1 MLSRVYDALPLKVE
15 RAHGVRI
22 STDKGEFIDTF
33 AGIGVL
39 AFGHTDEKT
48 IEAIK
53 EKIGRFSHTSNYFLD
68 EDAISLGQI
77 LLRMSGGEG
86 EVFFTNSGTEA
97 TEAAIKAIRKLR
109 RGKLVSF
116 EGNFHGRTMGALSL
130 THSPKL
136 RTPFEPLLPD
146 TVFLPLSGKTFE
158 DFAGSNEIAGVFV
171 EPVQG
176 NSGVY
181 PLPEELIEAISSMK
195 EKYGFLIVADEIQ
208 SGLCRTGDF
217 FAYQHHD
224 LRVDIITVGKAV
236 GGGLPLGA
244 AIFCGV
250 RPFAIG
256 DHGSTFAPNPVSLAA
271 GKSVVER
278 MDTTLL
284 EGVKIKGEHLRLGIE
299 KLAWV
304 KEIRGRGL
312 MLGLST
318 HDPVRIKEKAFDRG
332 VLLNVTGGSIRLLPA
347 LNISIDEIDEI
358 LERLDFG
365 G

>member
-22 STDKGEFIDTF
+22 STDKGEFLDTF

-68 EDAISLGQI
+68 EDAISLSQM
-77 LLRMSGGEG
+77 LLNMSCGEG

-146 TVFLPLSGKTFE
+146 SIFLPLSGRVFE
-158 DFAGSNEIAGVFV
+158 EFARNNEIAGVFV

-250 RPFAIG
+250 RPLAIG

>member
-22 STDKGEFIDTF
+22 STDKGEFLDTF

-68 EDAISLGQI
+68 EDAISLSQM
-77 LLRMSGGEG
+77 LLNMSCGEG

-146 TVFLPLSGKTFE
+146 SIFLPLSGRVFE
-158 DFAGSNEIAGVFV
+158 EFARNNEIAGVFV

-284 EGVKIKGEHLRLGIE
+284 EGVKIKGEHLRFGIE

-318 HDPVRIKEKAFDRG
+318 HDPARIKEKAFDRG